1 MSECVT
7 CAMPVIVLACAIIPV
22 ILFTTAAD
30 GIGMTNLFKSILM
43 KFRHTDE
50 ESEIS
55 TQKVQGDKVPSLS
68 SSLSSSLSGSTS
80 NATTSHETPTK
91 DNAVRRKKSSS
102 DDDRPISW
110 TELKEHCTENNGW
123 IAIHGKVYDI
133 TDFAKNHPGG
143 SIISDY
149 AGRNASDEFDAFHLP
164 RVRRRLPAYCIGTL
178 VTNEDS
184 ATGAAAPPKELPS
197 TRDYRELR
205 TKLWDNGWFEADV
218 NYYLCKDLIALGIL
232 LLGLSFMTM
241 GTSVLV
247 RTILGGLTV
256 GLAIQQVAFVAHD
269 AGHYGILPPKA
280 GGGINWLGWFHGS
293 VCFGI
298 SIDMWSDEH
307 SKHHAMTMRPR
318 QDPQFNYLPFFL
330 ISKKELSK
338 FDELSSIEQVLARWL
353 VPFQHLTL
361 IPLSVIIG
369 RFNLHAISMI
379 HALKER
385 KFHDVLGM
393 FLYFAWFGSMV
404 CTLPNEERIPF
415 VLIAYMMAGVLHIQL
430 TISHLAT
437 DAFTAEEDE
446 HLQFFAHQCRTTRNI
461 DSYWWDDWFHGGL
474 QYQIEHHLFP
484 QLPRHNLA
492 KVQPMVKDL
501 CAKHNIPYRSTC
513 FTGAVRECLS
523 DFHRMRNFIDDL
535 YYPQG

>member
-1 MSECVT
+1 MSESVT
-7 CAMPVIVLACAIIPV
+7 WAMPVMMLACAIPV
-22 ILFTTAAD
+22 ILCTAAAD
-30 GIGMTNLFKSILM
+30 GIGMTNLLQSIWM
-43 KFRHTDE
+43 KFRHTCTD
-50 ESEIS
+50 ESEMSS
-55 TQKVQGDKVPSLS
+55 TQKLQRS
-68 SSLSSSLSGSTS
+68 SS
-80 NATTSHETPTK
+80 PTK
-91 DNAVRRKKSSS
+91 DNATRNKKSSS
-102 DDDRPISW
+102 SDRPITW
-110 TELKEHCTENNGW
+110 TELKEHCTENNNNGW

-133 TDFAKNHPGG
+133 TNFAKNHPGG

-149 AGRNASDEFDAFHLP
+149 VGRNASDEFDAFHLP

-184 ATGAAAPPKELPS
+184 ATGTGAAACAPPKELPS

-205 TKLWDNGWFEADV
+205 TKLWNNGWFEADV
-218 NYYLCKDLIALGIL
+218 KYYLCKDLIALGIL

-280 GGGINWLGWFHGS
+280 GGGMNWLGWFHGS

-330 ISKKELSK
+330 VSKKELSK

-379 HALKER
+379 HALKNK

-393 FLYFAWFGSMV
+393 FLYVAWFGSMV

-415 VLIAYMMAGVLHIQL
+415 VLVSYMMAGVLHIQL

-501 CAKHNIPYRSTC
+501 CAKHNIPYRSTS
-513 FTGAVRECLS
+513 FTGAIGECLS

>member
-1 MSECVT
+1 
-7 CAMPVIVLACAIIPV
+7 
-22 ILFTTAAD
+22 
-30 GIGMTNLFKSILM
+30 
-43 KFRHTDE
+43 
-50 ESEIS
+50 
-55 TQKVQGDKVPSLS
+55 
-68 SSLSSSLSGSTS
+68 
-80 NATTSHETPTK
+80 
-91 DNAVRRKKSSS
+91 
-102 DDDRPISW
+102 
-110 TELKEHCTENNGW
+110 
-123 IAIHGKVYDI
+123 
-133 TDFAKNHPGG
+133 
-143 SIISDY
+143 
-149 AGRNASDEFDAFHLP
+149 
-164 RVRRRLPAYCIGTL
+164 
-178 VTNEDS
+178 
-184 ATGAAAPPKELPS
+184 
-197 TRDYRELR
+197 
-205 TKLWDNGWFEADV
+205 
-218 NYYLCKDLIALGIL
+218 
-232 LLGLSFMTM
+232 MTM

-280 GGGINWLGWFHGS
+280 GGGMNWLGWFHGS

-330 ISKKELSK
+330 VSKKELSK

-379 HALKER
+379 HALKNK

-393 FLYFAWFGSMV
+393 FLYVAWFGSMV

-415 VLIAYMMAGVLHIQL
+415 VLVSYMMAGVLHIQL

-501 CAKHNIPYRSTC
+501 CAKHNIPYRSTS
-513 FTGAVRECLS
+513 FTGAIGECLS